1 MAWWSEGKKLLQ
13 TMSESAHER
22 RVEESSEH
30 MHASNGD
37 ARDKISE
44 TQSSGKD
51 SILEQDPMFDDVW
64 S

>member
-1 MAWWSEGKKLLQ
+1 
-13 TMSESAHER
+13 MSESAHER